1 MNRLSRIL
9 LPLVAVAGVACT
21 ADQEVERLTDLPVE
35 GALQEKLVGRTE
47 GDFHQGELLVYLDDD
62 MTSKW
67 ERGEHSTVLSRI
79 AVDVPLEGMEP
90 ALMTQPKNERLARE
104 LGLHRW
110 FVVAFDEAISLEVAA
125 KGLAQRPEVCAV
137 QYNAVAEPTTDYEVV
152 PANAAPHRATR
163 ASEGVAFNDYYFS
176 SQWNLVN
183 TGETSSIALE
193 GADIGV
199 KDAWRLTAGDPRI
212 VVAVMDAPVKY
223 DHPDLEANMWVNEAE
238 MNGAAGVDDDG
249 NGYVDDIYGYNFAN
263 KRGELNFDGYG
274 EVGHGTHVAGIVAAV
289 NNNGIGV
296 SSVAGGSG
304 QGDGVRLMSC
314 QLFAGDVS
322 ANDRTVGNAFIYAA
336 DNGAS
341 IAQCSYGYNGGAY
354 TSNNAYINVWP
365 FEYKGIQYFLN
376 AENAN
381 CEAVGQN
388 MAIFAAGNEMSSYS
402 SYPGALQECVS
413 VTALGPDG
421 LPALYTNYG
430 LGCNVAAPGGE
441 SQGDF
446 DVADMILSTG
456 FISGEYVYM
465 SGSSMACPHV
475 SGVVALGMS
484 YAMKIGKRFTGDEF
498 MAMLYGS
505 VNDVDQRMES
515 GGIKSSMGGG
525 YQIDLSKYRKRM
537 GTGSVDAWKFLMN
550 IEGTPSLLVKAGEEC
565 EVDLSPYFGE
575 GVATMTFLGVEVD
588 DMERIALGISDN
600 PKVKSG
606 KLTIKCLKNGS
617 GKIRIRAIAGGGQ
630 VGGATATGGTEITRE
645 VSIISRGVWAPNNGW
660 L

>member
-1 MNRLSRIL
+1 M
-9 LPLVAVAGVACT
+9 GVACT
-21 ADQEVERLTDLPVE
+21 ADQEVEKLTGVPTVE
-35 GALQEKLVGRTE
+35 EKLIGRTV
-47 GDFHQGELLVYLDDD
+47 GDFHEGELLVYLDEE
-62 MTSKW
+62 MTSQW
-67 ERGEHSTVLSRI
+67 ERGESGFVMEHLSDRM
-79 AVDVPLEGMEP
+79 PLHRMEP
-90 ALMTQPKNERLARE
+90 ALMCKPKNERLARE

-110 FVVAFDEAISLEVAA
+110 FVVEFDSKVSLAEASKRIAA
-125 KGLAQRPEVCAV
+125 SPKVCAV
-137 QYNAVAEPTTDYEVV
+137 QYNAVAESTADYEVV
-152 PANAAPHRATR
+152 PASAAPQRVTR
-163 ASEGVAFNDYYFS
+163 NAEDVVFNDYYFT

-183 TGETSSIALE
+183 TGETSSHALE
-193 GADIGV
+193 GADVGV

-238 MNGAAGVDDDG
+238 MNGTPGVDDDG

-304 QGDGVRLMSC
+304 NGDGVRIMSC
-314 QLFAGDVS
+314 QLFAGDIA
-322 ANDRTVGNAFIYAA
+322 ANDRTVGNAFVYAA

-365 FEYKGIQYFLN
+365 FEYRGIQYFIN
-376 AENAN
+376 EENAN

-388 MAIFAAGNEMSSYS
+388 MAIFAAGNEMTSYS

-421 LPALYTNYG
+421 LPAIYTNYG
-430 LGCNVAAPGGE
+430 LGCNIAAPGGE

-456 FISGEYVYM
+456 FVSGEYVYM

-475 SGVVALGMS
+475 SGVAALGMS

-498 MAMLYGS
+498 TALLYAS
-505 VNDVDQRMES
+505 VNDIDHRMEE
-515 GGIKSSMGGG
+515 GGIKASMGGG

-537 GTGSVDAWKFLMN
+537 GTGSIDAWRLLMN

-565 EVDLSPYFGE
+565 EVDLRPYFGE
-575 GVATMTFLGVEVD
+575 GAATMTFTEIVID
-588 DMERIALGISDN
+588 DMEKIALGISET

-606 KLTIKCLKNGS
+606 VLTIKCLKSGS
-617 GKIRIRAIAGGGQ
+617 GKITIKAIAGGGQ
-630 VGGATATGGTEITRE
+630 VGSATATGGVEFSRE
-645 VSIISRGVWAPNNGW
+645 VSIISRGVMASNNGW